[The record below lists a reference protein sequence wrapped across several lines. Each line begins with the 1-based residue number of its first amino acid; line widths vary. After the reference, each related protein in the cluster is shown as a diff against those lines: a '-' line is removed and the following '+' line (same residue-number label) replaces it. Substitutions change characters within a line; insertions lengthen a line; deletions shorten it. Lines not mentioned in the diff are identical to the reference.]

1 MERKNTRQQR
11 EASRAYGTSTQPQYR
26 KPTNLVILILYTL
39 QASFVS
45 ASVNCALFEV

>member
-1 MERKNTRQQR
+1 
-11 EASRAYGTSTQPQYR
+11 
-26 KPTNLVILILYTL
+26 LVLLVLYTL